1 MTQQLIAA
9 LNAIPLADM
18 TLEDQ
23 QVFAE
28 AVALLSAQ
36 AREIERLKEAH
47 RKLSVEASRL
57 VAYAEQITPWV
68 RMTEEADALEAKLL
82 NACREVRAA
91 LQTQAGGE

>member
-1 MTQQLIAA
+1 MTQQLIAS

-36 AREIERLKEAH
+36 AREIERLRE
-47 RKLSVEASRL
+47 
-57 VAYAEQITPWV
+57 
-68 RMTEEADALEAKLL
+68 ALEPFA
-82 NACREVRAA
+82 REYDARREHLGREGDTWPAFQTAYHLMVVHFRKARAA
-91 LQTQAGGE
+91 LQTGEG